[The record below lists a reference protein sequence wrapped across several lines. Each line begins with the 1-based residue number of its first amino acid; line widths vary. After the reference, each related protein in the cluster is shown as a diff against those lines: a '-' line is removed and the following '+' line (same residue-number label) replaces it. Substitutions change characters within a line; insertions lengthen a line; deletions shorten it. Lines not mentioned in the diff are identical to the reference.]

1 MFSRKLFLVIIC
13 LFVAIHSFASHGSR
27 RDKKPVSNLSIDE
40 LNQLYDRGVKYWE
53 SGNGRN
59 SFYTL
64 DSLRKIELTPE
75 NANIK
80 SKGMIYL
87 AKCFYSQKNYRY
99 AINYLNLALNF
110 GKDHLSVENR
120 LSIYDMLITCH
131 HETKNN
137 SQETYFTQLKKSI
150 NDSIQ
155 TAKMQHQVDSLKQAL
170 EAQKNPGGPTI
181 ENDNPTP
188 TQTSNTAESKNSY
201 NFILIIS
208 IAVFAIAIL
217 LFLLF
222 KKGDGGNIGKNNP
235 VEIPKIDAGGNK
247 GSNALVEKIAKVEL
261 VFIRADVL
269 GEYGNKKTVVKI
281 INDYN
286 AQLPLIIKNLDD
298 AITTN
303 DNEPIINA
311 LSYLKPYL
319 TAFGM
324 SATLAMLNEV
334 EAEAPTE
341 KTTKLLSRVFQIRNH
356 IRRAHDE
363 TKALSEVLG

>member
-1 MFSRKLFLVIIC
+1 MFSRKIFLVIIC
-13 LFVAIHSFASHGSR
+13 LFVGVNLFASHGSK
-27 RDKKPVSNLSIDE
+27 RDKKTPTKLSIEE
-40 LNQLYDRGVKYWE
+40 LNQQYDRGVKYWE
-53 SGNGRN
+53 SGNGRT

-64 DSLRKIELTPE
+64 DSLRKIDLTSE
-75 NANIK
+75 NASIK

-99 AINYLNLALNF
+99 AINYLNLALMF
-110 GKDHLSVENR
+110 GKGILNSDTLLSV
-120 LSIYDMLITCH
+120 YDMLITCH
-131 HETKNN
+131 HETKNK
-137 SQETYFTQLKKSI
+137 SQETYFSQLKKSI
-150 NDSIQ
+150 TDSIQ
-155 TAKMQHQVDSLKQAL
+155 TAKMQYQVDSLKQAL
-170 EAQKNPGGPTI
+170 EAQKNKPGPAV
-181 ENDNPTP
+181 ENENPTAIQSTP
-188 TQTSNTAESKNSY
+188 TSSTNNSTNY
-201 NFILIIS
+201 LLIIAV
-208 IAVFAIAIL
+208 AVFAIGVL
-217 LFLLF
+217 LFMF
-222 KKGDGGNIGKNNP
+222 FRKSNGGNSGKSTP
-235 VEIPKIDAGGNK
+235 IEIPKIDVSSNK
-247 GSNALVEKIAKVEL
+247 GNNALVEKIAKVEL
-261 VFIRADVL
+261 VFIRAEVL

-286 AQLPLIIKNLDD
+286 TQLPLIIKNLDE

-334 EAEAPTE
+334 ESEAPTE

-363 TKALSEVLG
+363 TKALIDMLG

>member
-1 MFSRKLFLVIIC
+1 MFSRKIFLVIIC
-13 LFVAIHSFASHGSR
+13 LFIGVNLFAARGSK
-27 RDKKPVSNLSIDE
+27 RDKKPAANLSTEE

-64 DSLRKIELTPE
+64 DSLRKIDLTSE

-87 AKCFYSQKNYRY
+87 ANCFYSQKNYRY
-99 AINYLNLALNF
+99 AINYLNLALMF
-110 GKDHLSVENR
+110 GKDILNVDTRLSV
-120 LSIYDMLITCH
+120 YDMLITCH

-137 SQETYFTQLKKSI
+137 SQESYFTQLKKSI
-150 NDSIQ
+150 TDSIQ
-155 TAKMQHQVDSLKQAL
+155 TAKMQAQVDSLKQAL
-170 EAQKNPGGPTI
+170 EAQKNTPTSTT
-181 ENDNPTP
+181 ENENPTE
-188 TQTSNTAESKNSY
+188 TASTTVITNNITYKN
-201 NFILIIS
+201 LII
-208 IAVFAIAIL
+208 IVIVIGAIAIL
-217 LFLLF
+217 FFMLFR
-222 KKGDGGNIGKNNP
+222 KSEGVSSAKPKSN
-235 VEIPKIDAGGNK
+235 EIPKIDANGSK

-261 VFIRADVL
+261 VFIRAEVL
-269 GEYGNKKTVVKI
+269 GEYGNKKAVVKI

-286 AQLPLIIKNLDD
+286 TQLPLIIKNLDE

-324 SATLAMLNEV
+324 AATLAMLNEV
-334 EAEAPTE
+334 ESEAPTE

-363 TKALSEVLG
+363 SKALIDMLG

>member
-1 MFSRKLFLVIIC
+1 MGVFSFD
-13 LFVAIHSFASHGSR
+13 SYGSK
-27 RDKKPVSNLSIDE
+27 RDKKAPPNLSIEE

-53 SGNGRN
+53 TGNGRN

-64 DSLRKIELTPE
+64 DSLRKIELNQE

-99 AINYLNLALNF
+99 AINYLNLALMF
-110 GKDHLSVENR
+110 GKDILNADTR
-120 LSIYDMLITCH
+120 LSIYDMMITCY
-131 HETKNN
+131 HETRNN
-137 SQETYFTQLKKSI
+137 SQESYFTQLKKSI
-150 NDSIQ
+150 TDSIQ
-155 TAKMQHQVDSLKQAL
+155 TAKMQFQVDSLKQAL
-170 EAQKNPGGPTI
+170 EAQKTTPVATTENENPADPQG
-181 ENDNPTP
+181 
-188 TQTSNTAESKNSY
+188 TSNGINNNNSNY
-201 NFILIIS
+201 LLIIA
-208 IAVFAIAIL
+208 IAVIAIGIL
-217 LFLLF
+217 LFMLLR
-222 KKGDGGNIGKNNP
+222 KRDSGSSGKQKTI
-235 VEIPKIDAGGNK
+235 EIPKIDTGAGK
-247 GSNALVEKIAKVEL
+247 GSNGLAEKIAKIEL
-261 VFIRADVL
+261 VFIRAEVL
-269 GEYGNKKTVVKI
+269 GEYGNKKAVVKI

-286 AQLPLIIKNLDD
+286 TQLPLIIKNLDD

-324 SATLAMLNEV
+324 AATLAMLNEV
-334 EAEAPTE
+334 ELEAPTE

-363 TKALSEVLG
+363 TKALVDMLG

>member
-1 MFSRKLFLVIIC
+1 MFSRKIFLVIIC
-13 LFVAIHSFASHGSR
+13 LFLGANTNASHGSK
-27 RDKKPVSNLSIDE
+27 RDKKEVSNLSTEE
-40 LNQLYDRGVKYWE
+40 LNQIYDRGVKYWE
-53 SGNGRN
+53 LGNGRAAY
-59 SFYTL
+59 YTL
-64 DSLRKIELTPE
+64 DSLRKVTQTPE
-75 NANIK
+75 NAAIK
-80 SKGMIYL
+80 SKGMLYL
-87 AKCFYSQKNYRY
+87 GKCFYSQKNYRY
-99 AINYLNLALNF
+99 TINYLKASLEFGENL
-110 GKDHLSVENR
+110 LSVETR
-120 LSIYDMLITCH
+120 LSIYEMMITCH
-131 HETKNN
+131 HETSN
-137 SQETYFTQLKKSI
+137 STQEAYFTQLKKSI
-150 NDSIQ
+150 TDSIQ
-155 TAKMQHQVDSLKQAL
+155 TAKMQFQVDSLKQAL
-170 EAQKNPGGPTI
+170 EAQKNAPGATN
-181 ENDNPTP
+181 ENENPDVTES
-188 TQTSNTAESKNSY
+188 TTTSGSNTTNNY
-201 NFILIIS
+201 ILIIA
-208 IAVFAIAIL
+208 IAVIAIAIL

-222 KKGDGGNIGKNNP
+222 RKKESGTNNKSNSI
-235 VEIPKIDAGGNK
+235 EIPKIDAGNSK

-261 VFIRADVL
+261 VFIRAEVL

-286 AQLPLIIKNLDD
+286 TQLPLIIKNLDD

-334 EAEAPTE
+334 EAESATE